1 MEADLH
7 QIIQSRQPLTDE
19 HFQSFIYQAC
29 CGLKYIHSANVS
41 NRHYYSQ
48 IEFSNFSKNIGLAS
62 RFKTKYV
69 QHLLL
74 QRIILKLSKLGNLLV
89 NTKCELKVMILFI
102 ELAVSVL
109 HNTFIFR
116 FAILG

>member
-48 IEFSNFSKNIGLAS
+48 IDLVTLA
-62 RFKTKYV
+62 KT
-69 QHLLL
+69 
-74 QRIILKLSKLGNLLV
+74 
-89 NTKCELKVMILFI
+89 
-102 ELAVSVL
+102 
-109 HNTFIFR
+109 
-116 FAILG
+116 